1 MSPEAE
7 ADLKEHSGA
16 GMALQ
21 NCLQL
26 RERAALFISYKAIIY
41 YGLILWIGIALGE
54 ATPSA
59 SQAHCLKVQTVLLV
73 AGAVSYSAPYIPTRN
88 P

>member
-1 MSPEAE
+1 MGQNKLNSHVMSPEAE

-26 RERAALFISYKAIIY
+26 RERAGSFYFI
-41 YGLILWIGIALGE
+41 
-54 ATPSA
+54 
-59 SQAHCLKVQTVLLV
+59 
-73 AGAVSYSAPYIPTRN
+73 
-88 P
+88 